1 MTTTSPDPTVL
12 PYHRMARY
20 SPHHRWWR
28 PLLGTVVLAFGSVL
42 ATLFLYILTE
52 GIGTAAGFPELPDG
66 GVDFGPVLGTG
77 LDLAFIAMDL
87 PLVLLAVLWL
97 GRRPAGTVASVTG
110 RPRWRWLA
118 WCLLAAVPPMVLLP
132 VVAIFLPDD
141 QGDGGGSDVWVGW
154 QTFLASLAMLVVL
167 VPLQSAAEEYV
178 FRGWLLQATGAF
190 LRSPWLVVLPQAV
203 LFAAAHG
210 WGTPWGFAD
219 LVVFGAVAG
228 LLTIRT
234 GGLEASIALH
244 ALNNL
249 LAFGLSA
256 AYVDGLASD
265 ETAADAPWQ
274 LALVDMASVLLFAA
288 IVLWLARRRRPQ
300 HLSAPAPEPIPP
312 HLLPYASP
320 QGAHWPYAQVPG
332 PYGPYPQQAP
342 GAYGP
347 YPRPQGMYGP
357 YPQPLGSHGAY
368 PPPGAQGAYAPP
380 PGAAWPYAS
389 PRGSDGPY
397 APPPSNGAVPGPAA
411 TPFGPDA
418 SEPAASGADAPSPA
432 ALGSTASSPVLP
444 GDAPSPAAPGDLPGP
459 DGAGRA
465 APGDLPGPDGAG
477 RAVPGTGS
485 GSAASSSVALGDGP
499 SPVVPR
505 PAGPG
510 DAPGLDGAGRAA
522 PGDLPG
528 PDGAGRAV
536 PGTGSGSAASSSAA
550 PGDVP
555 SPAAPAPADPPS
567 QQPGGT
573 QDS

>member
-1 MTTTSPDPTVL
+1 MTATSPDPTGL

-28 PLLGTVVLAFGSVL
+28 PLLGTVVLVFGSVL
-42 ATLFLYILTE
+42 ATVILYILTD
-52 GIGTAAGFPELPDG
+52 GIGTAAGYPELPDG

-77 LDLAFIAMDL
+77 LDLAFIAVDL

-132 VVAIFLPDD
+132 MVAIFLPDD

-154 QTFLASLAMLVVL
+154 QTFLLSLAMLVVL

-178 FRGWLLQATGAF
+178 FRGWLLQAAGAF
-190 LRSPWLVVLPQAV
+190 LRSPWLAVLPQAV

-219 LVVFGAVAG
+219 LLVFGVVAG

-256 AYVDGLASD
+256 MYVDGLASD

-288 IVLWLARRRRPQ
+288 IVLRLARRRHPQ
-300 HLSAPAPEPIPP
+300 HLSAPVPEPIPP
-312 HLLPYASP
+312 HLLPYVPP
-320 QGAHWPYAQVPG
+320 QGAYWPYA
-332 PYGPYPQQAP
+332 QAP

-347 YPRPQGMYGP
+347 YPQPQGMYGP
-357 YPQPLGSHGAY
+357 YPQPPGSHGAY
-368 PPPGAQGAYAPP
+368 PPPGAHGAYAPP
-380 PGAAWPYAS
+380 PGAVWPYAS
-389 PRGSDGPY
+389 PQGSHGPY

-411 TPFGPDA
+411 APSGPDGPG
-418 SEPAASGADAPSPA
+418 SAASGADAPGPAAPSGPDGPSPA
-432 ALGSTASSPVLP
+432 ALGSTASSPDLP
-444 GDAPSPAAPGDLPGP
+444 GDAPGPDGAGPAAPGDLPGP
-459 DGAGRA
+459 EGSSHAAPGAASDSAVPSSAALDDAPSPAATGNAPSPAALRPA
-465 APGDLPGPDGAG
+465 APGDAPSPDATSP
-477 RAVPGTGS
+477 AVPTS
-485 GSAASSSVALGDGP
+485 
-499 SPVVPR
+499 
-505 PAGPG
+505 
-510 DAPGLDGAGRAA
+510 
-522 PGDLPG
+522 
-528 PDGAGRAV
+528 
-536 PGTGSGSAASSSAA
+536 
-550 PGDVP
+550 
-555 SPAAPAPADPPS
+555 ADPPS
-567 QQPGGT
+567 RRPSGPQGKLIRQRGRVGDD
-573 QDS
+573 QA

>member
-1 MTTTSPDPTVL
+1 MTATSPDPTGL

-20 SPHHRWWR
+20 SPHHRWWW
-28 PLLGTVVLAFGSVL
+28 PLLGTVVLVFGSVL
-42 ATLFLYILTE
+42 ATLFLYLLTE
-52 GIGTAAGFPELPDG
+52 GIGTAAGYPELPDG

-77 LDLAFIAMDL
+77 LDLAFIAVDL

-97 GRRPAGTVASVTG
+97 GRRPAGTVASVAG

-141 QGDGGGSDVWVGW
+141 QGDGGGAGVWVGW
-154 QTFLASLAMLVVL
+154 QTFLVSLAMLVVL

-178 FRGWLLQATGAF
+178 FRGWLLQAAGAF
-190 LRSPWLVVLPQAV
+190 LRSPWLAVLPQAV

-219 LVVFGAVAG
+219 LLVFGVVAG

-265 ETAADAPWQ
+265 ETAADATWQ

-300 HLSAPAPEPIPP
+300 HVSAPPPEPVPP
-312 HLLPYASP
+312 HFLPYAPP
-320 QGAHWPYAQVPG
+320 QGAYWPYPQQAPG
-332 PYGPYPQQAP
+332 GYGPYPQQAP

-347 YPRPQGMYGP
+347 YPGPQGMYGP
-357 YPQPLGSHGAY
+357 YPQPPGSQGAY

-380 PGAAWPYAS
+380 PGAVWPYAS
-389 PRGSDGPY
+389 PQGSHGPY
-397 APPPSNGAVPGPAA
+397 APPLSNGAVPGAAPAGSA
-411 TPFGPDA
+411 GPG
-418 SEPAASGADAPSPA
+418 SAASGAGAPSPA
-432 ALGSTASSPVLP
+432 ALGPTASSPAVPGDLPGLDGASHAVPAVASGWAAPGDVPSPAVPRPAAP
-444 GDAPSPAAPGDLPGP
+444 GDAPGHAGSSPAAPGDLPGL
-459 DGAGRA
+459 DGASHSVPGVASGAVASGWA
-465 APGDLPGPDGAG
+465 APGDA
-477 RAVPGTGS
+477 
-485 GSAASSSVALGDGP
+485 P
-499 SPVVPR
+499 SPAVPR
-505 PAGPG
+505 PAASG
-510 DAPGLDGAGRAA
+510 DAPG
-522 PGDLPG
+522 
-528 PDGAGRAV
+528 
-536 PGTGSGSAASSSAA
+536 SAA
-550 PGDVP
+550 PGEET

-567 QQPGGT
+567 QQSGGP

>member
-1 MTTTSPDPTVL
+1 MTATSPDPTGL

-28 PLLGTVVLAFGSVL
+28 PLLGTVVLVFGSVL
-42 ATLFLYILTE
+42 ATVFLYILTD
-52 GIGTAAGFPELPDG
+52 GIGTAAGYPELPDG

-77 LDLAFIAMDL
+77 LDLAFIAVDL

-118 WCLLAAVPPMVLLP
+118 WCLLAAVPAMVLLP
-132 VVAIFLPDD
+132 MVAIFLPDD

-154 QTFLASLAMLVVL
+154 QTFLLSLAMLVVL

-178 FRGWLLQATGAF
+178 FRGWLLQAAGAF
-190 LRSPWLVVLPQAV
+190 LRSPWLAVLPQAV

-219 LVVFGAVAG
+219 LLVFGAVAG

-249 LAFGLSA
+249 LAFGVSA
-256 AYVDGLASD
+256 MYVDGLASD

-288 IVLWLARRRRPQ
+288 IVLWLARRRHPQ
-300 HLSAPAPEPIPP
+300 NLSAPVPEPIPP
-312 HLLPYASP
+312 HLLPYIPP
-320 QGAHWPYAQVPG
+320 QGAYWPYAQAPG
-332 PYGPYPQQAP
+332 AYGPYPQQAP

-347 YPRPQGMYGP
+347 YPQPPGP
-357 YPQPLGSHGAY
+357 HGAY
-368 PPPGAQGAYAPP
+368 PPPGAHGAYAPP
-380 PGAAWPYAS
+380 PGAVWPYAS
-389 PRGSDGPY
+389 PQGSHGPY

-411 TPFGPDA
+411 APSGPDGPG
-418 SEPAASGADAPSPA
+418 SAASGADEPGPAAPSDPDGPSPA

-444 GDAPSPAAPGDLPGP
+444 GDAPGPDGSSPTAPGAVSDSAAPSSAALGDAPSPAEPSSAAPRPDAPRPAEPSPAAPHPAAPGDAPSP
-459 DGAGRA
+459 DGTS
-465 APGDLPGPDGAG
+465 
-477 RAVPGTGS
+477 RAV
-485 GSAASSSVALGDGP
+485 
-499 SPVVPR
+499 
-505 PAGPG
+505 
-510 DAPGLDGAGRAA
+510 
-522 PGDLPG
+522 
-528 PDGAGRAV
+528 
-536 PGTGSGSAASSSAA
+536 
-550 PGDVP
+550 
-555 SPAAPAPADPPS
+555 PAPADPPS
-567 QQPGGT
+567 RQPSGP
-573 QDS
+573 QES

>member
-1 MTTTSPDPTVL
+1 MTATSPDPTGL

-28 PLLGTVVLAFGSVL
+28 PLLGTVVLVFGSVL
-42 ATLFLYILTE
+42 ATVFLYILTDV
-52 GIGTAAGFPELPDG
+52 IGTAAGYPELPDG
-66 GVDFGPVLGTG
+66 GADFGPVLGTG
-77 LDLAFIAMDL
+77 LDLAFIAVDL

-132 VVAIFLPDD
+132 MVAIFLPDD
-141 QGDGGGSDVWVGW
+141 QSDGGGSDVWVGW
-154 QTFLASLAMLVVL
+154 QTFLLSLAMLVVL

-178 FRGWLLQATGAF
+178 FRGWLLQAAGAF
-190 LRSPWLVVLPQAV
+190 LRSPWLAVLPQAV

-219 LVVFGAVAG
+219 LLVFGVVAG

-256 AYVDGLASD
+256 MYVDGLASD

-300 HLSAPAPEPIPP
+300 HLSAPVPEPIPP
-312 HLLPYASP
+312 HLLPYVPP
-320 QGAHWPYAQVPG
+320 QGAYWPYA
-332 PYGPYPQQAP
+332 QAP

-347 YPRPQGMYGP
+347 YPQAPGAYGPYPQPQGMYGP
-357 YPQPLGSHGAY
+357 YPQPPGSHGAY
-368 PPPGAQGAYAPP
+368 PPPGAHGAYAPP
-380 PGAAWPYAS
+380 PGAVWPYAS
-389 PRGSDGPY
+389 PQGSHGPY
-397 APPPSNGAVPGPAA
+397 APPPANGAVPGPAA
-411 TPFGPDA
+411 APSGPDGPG
-418 SEPAASGADAPSPA
+418 SAASGVDVPGPAAPSGPDGPSSA

-444 GDAPSPAAPGDLPGP
+444 GDAPGPDGSSHAAPGAASDSAASSPAALGDAPGPAEPSPAAPRPAAPGDAPGP
-459 DGAGRA
+459 
-465 APGDLPGPDGAG
+465 
-477 RAVPGTGS
+477 
-485 GSAASSSVALGDGP
+485 AASSPAAL
-499 SPVVPR
+499 
-505 PAGPG
+505 G
-510 DAPGLDGAGRAA
+510 DAPGPAE
-522 PGDLPG
+522 
-528 PDGAGRAV
+528 
-536 PGTGSGSAASSSAA
+536 
-550 PGDVP
+550 P
-555 SPAAPAPADPPS
+555 SPAAPRPAAPGDAPSPDGAGPAVPAAADPPS
-567 QQPGGT
+567 GPQE
-573 QDS
+573 S